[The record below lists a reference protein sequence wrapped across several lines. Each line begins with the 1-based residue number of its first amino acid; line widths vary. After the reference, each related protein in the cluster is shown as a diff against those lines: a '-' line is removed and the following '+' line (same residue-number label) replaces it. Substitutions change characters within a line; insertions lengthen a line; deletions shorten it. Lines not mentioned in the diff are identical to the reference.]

1 MNVGRV
7 AVGCAVIG
15 LSACKSLPEI
25 NAENLSSQW
34 GDRFRAYEI
43 WPVFPPREDLQVGD
57 LYISCRAAETPAPPK
72 WNSWLQGGRAQPKR
86 PPISGRIARIDAVR
100 EALKAS
106 YATSIV
112 MPAAAQTTDK
122 TGNLPSST
130 GFMDGTGDQTRLR
143 NVSLPEFFSATLTK
157 AEGSALVPAGVVLAG
172 IGLASEDV
180 ASVSVSVPS
189 AGSYGLG
196 AWEAFDSAR
205 KTQLWKNGVF
215 WSMANGYLQAYQQ
228 SCQTGETAS
237 FLLVTEVFAAY
248 SIEVNFNF
256 SDGTAAKI
264 QAAMQTPADSTRQQ
278 SLTTLLSVL
287 TGKDEKPQDG
297 GTGSGA
303 GQAAVIDSQAKDTL
317 ATSDALKDALNAL
330 LASAAGSQRQQF
342 PGISAQLVTGSS
354 SGVKVNRT
362 FANPVVVGYR
372 GINLEANTTSDAAPV
387 KVKPAFP
394 VGTLSIEHK
403 L

>member
-1 MNVGRV
+1 MKARLL

-15 LSACKSLPEI
+15 LSACKNTPEI
-25 NAENLSSQW
+25 NAQNLSSQW

-57 LYISCRAAETPAPPK
+57 LYISCRASDTPVPRQ
-72 WNSWLQGGRAQPKR
+72 WNSWLQAGRAQPKR
-86 PPISGRIARIDAVR
+86 PPMSGRIARIDAVR

-112 MPAAAQTTDK
+112 MPAATQANDK

-172 IGLASEDV
+172 IGLASEDIT
-180 ASVSVSVPS
+180 SVSVSVPS

-196 AWEAFDSAR
+196 AWEAFQSVSS
-205 KTQLWKNGVF
+205 TQLWKNQAF
-215 WSMANGYLQAYQQ
+215 WSMANGYLSAYQH
-228 SCQTGETAS
+228 SCQAGETAS

-264 QAAMQTPADSTRQQ
+264 EAAMQTPADSTRQQ
-278 SLTTLLSVL
+278 SLSTLLSVL
-287 TGKDEKPQDG
+287 SGQEEKPQG
-297 GTGSGA
+297 MQAGTGT
-303 GQAAVIDSQAKDTL
+303 GQPAAADSNLKDTL
-317 ATSDALKDALNAL
+317 AASDALKDALNAL
-330 LASAAGSQRQQF
+330 LASAAGSQRKQF
-342 PGISAQLVTGSS
+342 PGISAQLITGSS

-362 FANPVVVGYR
+362 FVNPVVVGYR
-372 GINLEANTTSDAAPV
+372 GINMDASSSGAPV
-387 KVKPAFP
+387 SIRPATP
-394 VGTLSIEHK
+394 VGPLSIERDR
-403 L
+403 